1 MAAITHFTDIPL
13 QFHVHI
19 LGLEE
24 VLPGHVQVLLQ
35 LCHVGREGCQALLHL
50 AMLPRLLVYDFLE
63 LDHLSQVF
71 LMAYRGVGGSLR
83 GKGSL
88 RQPCFGREGTQHF
101 QAIGEVKTAFCT
113 LGAHRTLTATQTYMV
128 HW

>member
-13 QFHVHI
+13 QFRVHI

-63 LDHLSQVF
+63 LDHLNQVF
-71 LMAYRGVGGSLR
+71 LMA
-83 GKGSL
+83 
-88 RQPCFGREGTQHF
+88 
-101 QAIGEVKTAFCT
+101 
-113 LGAHRTLTATQTYMV
+113 
-128 HW
+128 